1 MKLFQLLPE
10 KIVHLTCN
18 WPNVRCLQRGA
29 IRITEKGLVYYRAS
43 WIRFRSSANE
53 GRMMSYICKHVEALA
68 GYVPGEQPQFAGMV
82 KLNTNEN
89 PYPPSPKVGE
99 ALAAFD
105 WQRLRL
111 YPDPVAKRAR
121 AVIASYHGCTPEQVF
136 VGNGSDEILALFT
149 RAFVEV
155 GGSVGYFEPTY
166 SLYSVLAAIRDA
178 KTKALPLKD
187 DFTCPVPMA
196 DFADAFIWTNPN
208 APTSLLAE
216 PSVIAAFA
224 RTFKGVLLVD
234 EAYVDFAPTDC
245 MALATA
251 PGNTNTLV
259 MRTLSKSYSLAGIRF
274 GYCVGP
280 QSLIDALYKIKDSYN
295 MDALAQVVGT
305 AALEDVPYMQAN
317 RTKILETRAMLTQTL
332 TERGWTVLPS
342 ATNFLFAKPPA
353 HVTAAELF
361 AALRAEHVF
370 VRYFPGEKTGAW
382 LRITIGTDEQT
393 QRLLEVLAQQK
404 A

>member
-1 MKLFQLLPE
+1 
-10 KIVHLTCN
+10 
-18 WPNVRCLQRGA
+18 
-29 IRITEKGLVYYRAS
+29 
-43 WIRFRSSANE
+43 
-53 GRMMSYICKHVEALA
+53 MSYICKHVEALA

-89 PYPPSPKVGE
+89 PYPPSPRVGE
-99 ALAAFD
+99 ALGAFD

-111 YPDPVAKRAR
+111 YPDPVATRVR
-121 AVIASYHGCTPEQVF
+121 QVIAQLHGCAPEQVF

-155 GGSVGYFEPTY
+155 GGTVGYFEPTY

-178 KTKALPLKD
+178 KTRALPLNE
-187 DFTCPVPMA
+187 DFTCPVPSA

-208 APTSLLAE
+208 APTSLLADPE
-216 PSVIAAFA
+216 VIATFA
-224 RTFKGVLLVD
+224 RSFKGVVLID
-234 EAYVDFAPTDC
+234 EAYADFAPTNC
-245 MALATA
+245 MSLATA

-259 MRTLSKSYSLAGIRF
+259 MRTLSKSYSLAGVRF

-280 QSLIDALYKIKDSYN
+280 QPLIDALYKIKDSYN
-295 MDALAQVVGT
+295 MDALAQVAGL
-305 AALEDVPYMQAN
+305 AALEDVPYMQAT
-317 RTKILETRAMLTQTL
+317 REKILVTRAALSEAL
-332 TERGWTVLPS
+332 ANRGWTVLPS

-353 HVTAAELF
+353 HTTAEALF

-382 LRITIGTDEQT
+382 LRITIGTDEQV
-393 QRLLEVLAQQK
+393 QRLLEVLAQHK